1 MTYPSPMFSSSYTA
15 AMSKNNLFQA
25 KILELQARIDVGHNP
40 STSVPPHVRY
50 RSPLVPTD
58 RGAVTYRFEQTPRP
72 VSAREHASGAMTAR
86 DRDVQG
92 GGARRAAPPRPA
104 GVSRL
109 MLGAKDGA
117 PPRRRPGP
125 VLPAAT
131 ATANPRSVD
140 RVFRELRRSQQP
152 AQPHPDSARRS
163 ERSTLRADDDDF
175 EAAAGAGVEE
185 LEEDARQGRVG
196 KASPMTVEI
205 VYCVDSAQ
213 RSLAV
218 KLKPERYRQAALV
231 RACERE

>member
-1 MTYPSPMFSSSYTA
+1 
-15 AMSKNNLFQA
+15 
-25 KILELQARIDVGHNP
+25 
-40 STSVPPHVRY
+40 
-50 RSPLVPTD
+50 
-58 RGAVTYRFEQTPRP
+58 
-72 VSAREHASGAMTAR
+72 
-86 DRDVQG
+86 
-92 GGARRAAPPRPA
+92 
-104 GVSRL
+104 

-163 ERSTLRADDDDF
+163 ERSTMRADDDDL
-175 EAAAGAGVEE
+175 EAAAEAAGAGVEA
-185 LEEDARQGRVG
+185 LAADARQGRVG

-213 RSLAV
+213 RSIAV

-231 RACERE
+231 RACERERVSERGRGRGEGERARERAPPWW